1 VRRARRRQRGT
12 LHRGEQPLA
21 SGQPLGAPTGQS
33 GGLRREAARSR
44 PSARSGARQRA
55 TAVLGRSLQGQGE
68 LQRKGSGRGVGR
80 SVVRGG
86 VSAVRR
92 SSQMHGSRHRQA
104 SGTKSTQRHR
114 ETDRELGVG
123 KDRDFVTVAGGGGSC
138 PAHPSACSSRCPG
151 QWASGACTGRT
162 QPSLAATPAPARGWA
177 HRWPRACS
185 RCERPPVCLCAPV
198 APPWWAAAS
207 ATAATAAAWRTQASG
222 RPRRHANQTAGS
234 GALAVSALAKC
245 SEGGLAAAR
254 RRPAESCAARIA
266 VL

>member
-1 VRRARRRQRGT
+1 
-12 LHRGEQPLA
+12 
-21 SGQPLGAPTGQS
+21 
-33 GGLRREAARSR
+33 
-44 PSARSGARQRA
+44 
-55 TAVLGRSLQGQGE
+55 VLGRSLQGQGE
-68 LQRKGSGRGVGR
+68 LQRKGSRRGVGR

-151 QWASGACTGRT
+151 QWASGACTGPT

-222 RPRRHANQTAGS
+222 RPRRHTNQTAGS
-234 GALAVSALAKC
+234 GALTLSALAKC
-245 SEGGLAAAR
+245 SEGDWPRHAAGPRASWAASST
-254 RRPAESCAARIA
+254 RPAVRCAARIA
-266 VL
+266 VLWCRRGRCGALILSHAWIGLAVGSASASEIGSSAQLLAVAAN